1 MKSCLTIALACA
13 IIILVINLQ
22 RVDFLIIPNVAALKM
37 CRTKQ
42 GLSARA
48 LALKASLNVSTVA
61 GIEKTGHPVA
71 PATAKAVCDALGVPF
86 GALFTF
92 DMGAAKAEDKQLK

>member
-1 MKSCLTIALACA
+1 MI
-13 IIILVINLQ
+13 VPD
-22 RVDFLIIPNVAALKM
+22 VEALKI

-71 PATAKAVCDALGVPF
+71 PATAKAVCDVLNVPF
-86 GALFTF
+86 EALFTLETEHKK
-92 DMGAAKAEDKQLK
+92 GG

>member
-1 MKSCLTIALACA
+1 M
-13 IIILVINLQ
+13 
-22 RVDFLIIPNVAALKM
+22 IIPDVKALKM

-48 LALKASLNVSTVA
+48 LAIKASLNVSTVA

-71 PATAKAVCDALGVPF
+71 PATAKAVCDVLGVPF
-86 GALFTF
+86 ESLFTF
-92 DMGAAKAEDKQLK
+92 EMEATEQKANQLSKEVK